1 MTGGEAIILD
11 KIGHNFA
18 SGMSGG
24 ICFIKN
30 TEENLENI
38 NKELVSIYDLNE
50 NDLLHL
56 KQRIDDFCKRTN
68 SLYAKD
74 ILKNIKINDFVKIIP
89 NDYYSMLK
97 LLDKYKDE
105 ENFELKAFEETIR

>member
-1 MTGGEAIILD
+1 MDLELAEVLK
-11 KIGHNFA
+11 KIF
-18 SGMSGG
+18 S
-24 ICFIKN
+24 
-30 TEENLENI
+30 NL
-38 NKELVSIYDLNE
+38 LY
-50 NDLLHL
+50 L

-97 LLDKYKDE
+97 LLDKYNDE
-105 ENFELKAFEETIR
+105 KNFELKAFEEAIR

>member
-1 MTGGEAIILD
+1 MKILVTA
-11 KIGHNFA
+11 F
-18 SGMSGG
+18 
-24 ICFIKN
+24 
-30 TEENLENI
+30 EEFGNV
-38 NKELVSIYDLNE
+38 KG
-50 NDLLHL
+50 
-56 KQRIDDFCKRTN
+56 TN

-105 ENFELKAFEETIR
+105 ENFELKAFEEAIR

>member
-1 MTGGEAIILD
+1 MLYLALT
-11 KIGHNFA
+11 
-18 SGMSGG
+18 
-24 ICFIKN
+24 FIKN
-30 TEENLENI
+30 TKENLENI
-38 NKELVSIYDLNE
+38 NKELVNIYDLNE
-50 NDLLHL
+50 NDLLYL

-105 ENFELKAFEETIR
+105 ENFELKAFEEAIR